1 MLVEVVDLLVTYILA
16 FTLLCWFPCS
26 ISINQKKQNQSPKF
40 IPKNSCLK
48 KKITSIKKKKTHT
61 HTHTHTHKRKKG
73 KKKISGHVVRSL
85 LSNPKKRPRPGGK
98 KKEKKKK
105 EEEQLES

>member
-1 MLVEVVDLLVTYILA
+1 MTCLLHIFLPSHYSVDFLA
-16 FTLLCWFPCS
+16 LYLSTKKNK
-26 ISINQKKQNQSPKF
+26 INHLNLSQKK
-40 IPKNSCLK
+40 SCLK
-48 KKITSIKKKKTHT
+48 KIITSKKTHT
-61 HTHTHTHKRKKG
+61 HTQEKKG